1 MPSYGGASIFGFSYS
16 FATNKN
22 PTAAQV
28 NAFFGLE
35 GMESLYGGSRGYV
48 TLVRGLLF
56 GSNASALGAA
66 EEAFRSYDDGIA
78 RDLVDNF
85 GVTWPQVKM
94 VNFSPQGRVIRDGRG
109 FYRPYQA
116 QFQHLL

>member
-1 MPSYGGASIFGFSYS
+1 MPSYDGATIFGRSYS

-28 NAFFGLE
+28 NAFFGLN
-35 GMESLYGGSRGYV
+35 GVESLYGGSRGYV
-48 TLVRGLLF
+48 TLVRGVLT
-56 GSNASALGAA
+56 GSDAASLASA
-66 EEAFRSYDDGIA
+66 EETFRSYDDGIA
-78 RDLVDNF
+78 RTLVDNF
-85 GVTWPQVKM
+85 GVSWPQVKL
-94 VNFSPQGRVIRDGRG
+94 VNFSPQGRVLRDGRG